1 MLKNVYFGYSGLHN
15 YIRYLL
21 STYNTYVTVYNYYE
35 LWLIILCTMQL
46 SNSLTEYYA
55 NNNDKSIFIN
65 IFLFL

>member
-1 MLKNVYFGYSGLHN
+1 MDTLDTVA

-21 STYNTYVTVYNYYE
+21 STYTYVTVYNYYE
-35 LWLIILCTMQL
+35 LWLIICTMQL
-46 SNSLTEYYA
+46 SDSLKYYA